1 MTNAWYVT
9 KICCKI
15 DSLRFHFWRCNI
27 RLCSLYFTHLAC
39 ITLYLSCTCI
49 FTRYFHFY
57 CSTNWTIWWKLR
69 YRKIKHCYFRNNF
82 TLLCFF
88 VLHRLCKRKIAPL
101 LIFTTFYYYW
111 NIFFFLLSKSGT
123 KALKSLQSFKVFYF
137 ISCFY
142 TSWKK
147 IALIN
152 FKTKHGVRLPNTILT
167 QTVLLLFWSKNRKVL
182 CACTMV

>member
-1 MTNAWYVT
+1 MSI
-9 KICCKI
+9 KIFGKI
-15 DSLRFHFWRCNI
+15 DSMRFHFWRCNI
-27 RLCSLYFTHLAC
+27 RLCSLYFTHLAY
-39 ITLYLSCTCI
+39 ITLYFSCTCI

-111 NIFFFLLSKSGT
+111 NIFFSFYRNRELKLWNHCSHLRFSILFHVFTLLE
-123 KALKSLQSFKVFYF
+123 
-137 ISCFY
+137 
-142 TSWKK
+142 KK
-147 IALIN
+147 L
-152 FKTKHGVRLPNTILT
+152 H
-167 QTVLLLFWSKNRKVL
+167 
-182 CACTMV
+182 